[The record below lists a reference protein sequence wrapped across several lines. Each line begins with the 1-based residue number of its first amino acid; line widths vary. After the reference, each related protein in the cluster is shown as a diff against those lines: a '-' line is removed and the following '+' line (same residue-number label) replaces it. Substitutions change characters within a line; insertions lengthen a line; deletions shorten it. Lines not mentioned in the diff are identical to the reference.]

1 LTSYDFY
8 RGSDVEANTVKDN
21 CKLENLECN
30 SPSGFRLRSTSAI
43 EVLSKKRMPFPE
55 YLSVVANSTNAL
67 LGVSI
72 FATPWGFA
80 RSGLLGTAIY
90 SYNY

>member
-1 LTSYDFY
+1 M
-8 RGSDVEANTVKDN
+8 NDN
-21 CKLENLECN
+21 CNLESVERT

-43 EVLSKKRMPFPE
+43 EVISKKRMPFPQ

-80 RSGLLGTAIY
+80 RSGLLGE
-90 SYNY
+90 SL